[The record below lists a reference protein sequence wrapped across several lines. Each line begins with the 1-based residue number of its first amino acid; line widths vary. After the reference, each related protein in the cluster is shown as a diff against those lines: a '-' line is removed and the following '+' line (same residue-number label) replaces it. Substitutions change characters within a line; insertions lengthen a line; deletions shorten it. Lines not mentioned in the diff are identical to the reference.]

1 MEELPVEAGAETW
14 VEVVFACEVL
24 EVELIC
30 PLKVPGRK
38 LGLDGLGRRLEAEA
52 LELCDGSQYHRTS

>member
-1 MEELPVEAGAETW
+1 M
-14 VEVVFACEVL
+14 FAWEVL

-30 PLKVPGRK
+30 PLEVPGRK

-52 LELCDGSQYHRTS
+52 LELCDGSEYHRTS

>member
-14 VEVVFACEVL
+14 EEVVFACEVL
-24 EVELIC
+24 ELGFSC
-30 PLKVPGRK
+30 PLEVPGRK
-38 LGLDGLGRRLEAEA
+38 RGLDGLGRRLEAEA